1 MAIQHAN
8 RGIVKNNL
16 QLYYNREFSKSFPG
30 EATSDISKPISISPQ
45 GGSLTVATTYPPF
58 SEDMTVGNYFK
69 NASNGGVLYHLV
81 TNPAL
86 SNNVIYNNNGGLAS
100 SGGTPIPISGT
111 YLIFSF
117 YVYLTQLY
125 TGYNGSLGGYI
136 NVNTNGGGNGSVG
149 SVLTS
154 YGWSFYVNGVLDN
167 AWSNNSAYLNKWV
180 RVVAVVNNGA
190 ISASAKYFSSWY
202 IYNDRLTGGSMYI
215 AKFQIE
221 QKSYVTRPVIY
232 DILTNTSNRG
242 ETTTNLISNP
252 DFTSTSNWNGV
263 GNVTLSTSTVG
274 TKTYLN
280 VVSNQNGST
289 PGILSDAI
297 SVTAGTVYTLSA
309 YASRASASP
318 ETYLY
323 VYNVTAGTDIIWT
336 SQNAAALGT
345 TEGWCVNKFTVP
357 AGCTSIKVGILF
369 NVPSVG
375 NTFSVEKMQLE
386 QREYQSAF
394 VNGSRT
400 ANTTASNGGIIDL
413 SGNSLNSDLTNVTF
427 DGNGYVFSGSQYITV
442 PYSSNL
448 DRNDFTIMGYCRTPT
463 NDNSHDTIVSR
474 NSDVYGTNGNGWN
487 ISRLRN
493 GLSLANCFRFMIYGD
508 STTANEVQGPAIS
521 DNVWRHFAV
530 VVDKSV
536 SNTAVIY
543 INGVLYSTLS
553 SLPVGNHYPSSGS
566 PPMYIGCNKA
576 NSDLWNGDIAQILY
590 YAKTLT
596 AAEVLQNFNST
607 RTTYGL

>member
-1 MAIQHAN
+1 MSIQHAN
-8 RGIVKNNL
+8 RGIVKKNL

-45 GGSLTVATTYPPF
+45 GGSLTVATTYPAF

-86 SNNVIYNNNGGLAS
+86 SNNAIYNNNGGIAS
-100 SGGTPIPISGT
+100 TTVVPISGT

-125 TGYNGSLGGYI
+125 TGYNGALGGYI

-180 RVVAVVNNGA
+180 RVVAIVNNGA

-221 QKSYVTRPVIY
+221 QKQYVTRPVIY

-252 DFTSTSNWNGV
+252 DFTSTSNWNNN
-263 GNVTLSTSTVG
+263 GNVTISTITVG
-274 TKTYLN
+274 AKSYLK
-280 VVSNQNGST
+280 VVSNQGSST

-297 SVTAGTVYTLSA
+297 AVTAGTVYTLSA
-309 YASRASASP
+309 YAYRSGTEA
-318 ETYLY
+318 YLY
-323 VYNVTAGTDIIWT
+323 VYNVTANSDLIWI
-336 SQNAAALGT
+336 SQNAAALGG

-357 AGCTSIKVGILF
+357 AGCTSIKVGILWG
-369 NVPSVG
+369 SASIG
-375 NTFSVEKMQLE
+375 DTFYVEKMQLE

-394 VNGSRT
+394 VVGSRT
-400 ANTTASNGGIIDL
+400 ANTTTGNGGLLDL
-413 SGNSLNSDLTNVTF
+413 SVNRNSANLNSSAIAYDSSGFYFNADYAGAITIPVTSSVLDTLSNVTHTYEVWFKLLGTPPGISDGYFFGRQGYHEGFAHFKSTPATFGCLTWYNDNNNTGWLSYAGSLNTWYHSAYVVDVEAGF
-427 DGNGYVFSGSQYITV
+427 RYFYVNGVLNSSGSLTKQLKQYV
-442 PYSSNL
+442 SGPSNYYHFGSANPDYSSN
-448 DRNDFTIMGYCRTPT
+448 I
-463 NDNSHDTIVSR
+463 
-474 NSDVYGTNGNGWN
+474 
-487 ISRLRN
+487 
-493 GLSLANCFRFMIYGD
+493 A
-508 STTANEVQGPAIS
+508 
-521 DNVWRHFAV
+521 
-530 VVDKSV
+530 
-536 SNTAVIY
+536 
-543 INGVLYSTLS
+543 LS
-553 SLPVGNHYPSSGS
+553 SA
-566 PPMYIGCNKA
+566 KA
-576 NSDLWNGDIAQILY
+576 YNRA
-590 YAKTLT
+590 LT
-596 AAEVLQNFNST
+596 ADEIMQNFTAT
-607 RTTYGL
+607 RKTYGI

>member
-86 SNNVIYNNNGGLAS
+86 SDNVIYNNNGGLAS
-100 SGGTPIPISGT
+100 SGGTPIPISGGT

-136 NVNTNGGGNGSVG
+136 NVNTNGGTNGTVG

-180 RVVAVVNNGA
+180 RVVAIVNNGA

-221 QKSYVTRPVIY
+221 QKSYVTRPIIY
-232 DILTNTSNRG
+232 DVLTNTSNRG

-252 DFTSTSNWNGV
+252 DFTSTSNWTGV
-263 GNVTLSTSTVG
+263 TPWGTSTISVSTSG
-274 TKTYLN
+274 AKTYLTA
-280 VVSNQNGST
+280 VSTQNGNT
-289 PGILSDAI
+289 PGILSDTI
-297 SVTAGTVYTLSA
+297 SVSAGTVYTLSA
-309 YASRASASP
+309 YASRTAASA
-318 ETYLY
+318 EAYLY
-323 VYNVTAGTDIIWT
+323 VQNVSANSDLLWT
-336 SQNAAALGT
+336 GAALGT
-345 TEGWCVNKFTVP
+345 TEGWVVSKFTTP

-369 NVPSVG
+369 SNPTIG
-375 NTFSVEKMQLE
+375 NSFSVEKMQLE

-394 VNGSRT
+394 VVGSRT
-400 ANTTASNGGIIDL
+400 ANTVAGDGGLRDI
-413 SGNSLNSDLTNVTF
+413 SGNNANADLTNVSFNSSGYTF
-427 DGNGYVFSGSQYITV
+427 NG
-442 PYSSNL
+442 SSNYIDLPASTFL
-448 DRNDFTIMGYCRTPT
+448 DFNLNNFSIFTWINSSATANFGNIFNNFNTAGTLGFQFLTKPSNSGCRVWIG
-463 NDNSHDTIVSR
+463 NVFHDNTV
-474 NSDVYGTNGNGWN
+474 NVTNGSWN
-487 ISRLRN
+487 YIGFVRD
-493 GLSLANCFRFMIYGD
+493 GD
-508 STTANEVQGPAIS
+508 YVY
-521 DNVWRHFAV
+521 F
-530 VVDKSV
+530 
-536 SNTAVIY
+536 Y
-543 INGVLYSTLS
+543 INGSLS
-553 SLPVGNHYPSSGS
+553 STGTGFAAKNATPDSGNDRR
-566 PPMYIGCNKA
+566 IGRQTTNTTYDFNGQISNFKIYSKA
-576 NSDLWNGDIAQILY
+576 
-590 YAKTLT
+590 LT
-596 AAEVLQNFNST
+596 AAEVLQNFNAT
-607 RTTYGL
+607 RKTYGI

>member
-30 EATSDISKPISISPQ
+30 EATSDISKPISIGPQ
-45 GGSLTVATTYPPF
+45 GGSLTVATTYPSF
-58 SEDMTVGNYFK
+58 NEDLSAGNYFK
-69 NASNGGVLYHLV
+69 NVPTGGVFFHQV

-86 SNNVIYNNNGGLAS
+86 SDNVIYNNNGGLAS
-100 SGGTPIPISGT
+100 SGGTPIPISGGT

-125 TGYNGSLGGYI
+125 TGYNGALGGYI
-136 NVNTNGGGNGSVG
+136 NVNTNGGTNGTVG
-149 SVLTS
+149 SVLTN

-180 RVVAVVNNGA
+180 RVVAIPNNGA
-190 ISASAKYFSSWY
+190 ISASAKYFTSWY

-215 AKFQIE
+215 ADFQIE

-232 DILTNTSNRG
+232 DVLTNTSNRG

-274 TKTYLN
+274 AKTYLN

-369 NVPSVG
+369 NVPSIG

-394 VNGSRT
+394 VVGSRT
-400 ANTTASNGGIIDL
+400 ANTTTGNGGLLDL
-413 SGNSLNSDLTNVTF
+413 SVNRNSANLNSSAIAYDSSGFYFNADYAGAITIPVTSSVLDTLSNVTHTYEVWF
-427 DGNGYVFSGSQYITV
+427 KLLG
-442 PYSSNL
+442 
-448 DRNDFTIMGYCRTPT
+448 TPP
-463 NDNSHDTIVSR
+463 
-474 NSDVYGTNGNGWN
+474 G
-487 ISRLRN
+487 
-493 GLSLANCFRFMIYGD
+493 
-508 STTANEVQGPAIS
+508 IS
-521 DNVWRHFAV
+521 DGYFFGRQGYH
-530 VVDKSV
+530 
-536 SNTAVIY
+536 
-543 INGVLYSTLS
+543 
-553 SLPVGNHYPSSGS
+553 
-566 PPMYIGCNKA
+566 
-576 NSDLWNGDIAQILY
+576 
-590 YAKTLT
+590 
-596 AAEVLQNFNST
+596 E
-607 RTTYGL
+607 